1 MVDYESGENIHKEN
15 NIMLLRRCQYHL
27 LQLAE
32 EMATTT
38 HRQLTEHERNNVL
51 SYEMYLSDC

>member
-1 MVDYESGENIHKEN
+1 
-15 NIMLLRRCQYHL
+15 MLLRRCQYHL